1 MLAEIIGWVLEN
13 FGDCLPQE
21 VIDFLLSLLG

>member
-13 FGDCLPQE
+13 FSDVLPQQI
-21 VIDFLLSLLG
+21 IDFLLSLLG